1 MNYQWKAARVTACLQ
16 SLLILFNEVHF
27 NQATG
32 EIKVA
37 GITPESAP
45 LTPLPSESALLES
58 EHSLSENDTPVG
70 RPHTES
76 LDITRKAAAKY
87 ATEISDSAR
96 HSVASP
102 GGAIQRA
109 ARFAEDLSTLDL
121 DMDSTAQRST
131 EDAAAHELKQGLE
144 AWDAATTRQPDE
156 EQMKT
161 VYSDDTYQQAPDE
174 HEVSI
179 ESDDNNLSSESAP
192 ISNFVPTHK
201 GHPTPGT
208 DTTSEVEDLPAQS
221 TTKSTAPSSATPT
234 GALTTNGDVA
244 STQGWAS
251 PLLQHFT
258 QQRSPDAQPRHTSTR
273 VNRSPI
279 ADNGALGSGTHN
291 VTQMSL
297 LGSSD
302 HFYPYGTQENVSEAI
317 LRRGNWQLCYNA
329 PYINDHDDQVA
340 AKEQV
345 AGPGSRSSAAA
356 SSKDGYFMRCGG
368 EHILIGARHGA
379 EMGTLAVAAA
389 GLRAEVLKVTAG
401 KGEARLHNGAYWY
414 HVPGGSVGFAESEVV
429 QVAPW
434 DMEKRFWRCER
445 RVSWQIGRRGEVKPG
460 GRAGCTVLDS
470 EIVGWHKVVYH
481 YIHSPVARQDTDHVR
496 MATSSGA
503 IINHRRLTSYSQ
515 STAAPTNVPTVGP
528 TATPTSV
535 SPTSSPSV
543 SPTTAAPSVA
553 PTMPPTTRHPTVPPT
568 TTHPITS
575 SPTPTPTSQPT
586 STIEEQHL
594 TAGEVYWA
602 HTIPA
607 LASTAYAGTTD
618 ANGNVYLTGMFWSR
632 ATFGTGYTATV
643 LSSSGNED
651 IYVAKLSSMGTILWA
666 IKAGGASTD
675 IGYGIA
681 TSAGTSD
688 VFVAGWFQSTMATFG
703 STVLTGG
710 ASGDWDAFLMKV
722 SNLGTISWVL
732 RSVGPGNEEVISVEA
747 DPSGSGGAIMTG
759 DFSGTMTFGSG
770 YSAHVLV
777 SKGYE
782 DMFTLKVSATGTVV
796 WAMQGGGSSGDDIG
810 SGVAIETS
818 TGNVFVTGWMESSV
832 STFGAT
838 AIANRGS
845 SGSSDVFVLKAS
857 SQGTVLWVQTFGGT
871 ANDFGRRIQADA
883 YGDVVLGGCFHSTY
897 ATFGG
902 ESITAHTGA
911 GGDVFVAK
919 VSGSGTVGWT
929 AHAGGS
935 SDECAYGIVM
945 NATTR
950 DVYVTGF
957 TQSSRATFGDKVLT
971 PYGYQDVFVLKLSVM
986 GTTMW
991 AMRAG
996 GSRTSQSNHDQGRD
1010 VALDSD
1016 GNVYVMGFTA
1026 PPAQFGSPY
1035 SCTNGNAGNSASGW
1049 LYGCSTDLEF
1059 VVDAGSPSVS
1069 DLVGMRFTN
1078 IQIPQG
1084 AYVLTANIEFTVDET
1099 SYSPGTITF
1108 HAEAADNA
1116 AQSRYNSAKLSYRTK
1131 TSASATWALP
1141 AGPPYIGGKESTSNI
1156 AAVIQE
1162 VVLRPG
1168 WYPGNAIL
1176 IIASDQTAR
1185 RVYESY
1191 DGAVG
1196 HYDTS
1201 RAPLLTISYS
1211 TFPMTL
1217 PPTLNPT
1224 QAPTLSPTMAPT
1236 ATPVCFWVSCGG
1248 SCPYGARQSSVWSCG
1263 SFYSPQSQPYCC
1275 WLVAPSPPSP
1285 PHHRRPPTP
1294 TTAATAT
1301 STSTTA
1307 TSSATSPTP
1316 PPPPPRHLL
1325 RHLPKAP
1332 RAPPPPPPPPRHLPN
1347 APRFPLSPP
1356 RHPPPPPSPPLPS
1369 PLPSQPAAHHPHP

>member
-1 MNYQWKAARVTACLQ
+1 
-16 SLLILFNEVHF
+16 
-27 NQATG
+27 
-32 EIKVA
+32 
-37 GITPESAP
+37 
-45 LTPLPSESALLES
+45 
-58 EHSLSENDTPVG
+58 
-70 RPHTES
+70 
-76 LDITRKAAAKY
+76 
-87 ATEISDSAR
+87 
-96 HSVASP
+96 
-102 GGAIQRA
+102 
-109 ARFAEDLSTLDL
+109 
-121 DMDSTAQRST
+121 MDSTAQRST

-174 HEVSI
+174 HE
-179 ESDDNNLSSESAP
+179 
-192 ISNFVPTHK
+192 
-201 GHPTPGT
+201 
-208 DTTSEVEDLPAQS
+208 
-221 TTKSTAPSSATPT
+221 
-234 GALTTNGDVA
+234 
-244 STQGWAS
+244 
-251 PLLQHFT
+251 
-258 QQRSPDAQPRHTSTR
+258 
-273 VNRSPI
+273 
-279 ADNGALGSGTHN
+279 
-291 VTQMSL
+291 
-297 LGSSD
+297 
-302 HFYPYGTQENVSEAI
+302 
-317 LRRGNWQLCYNA
+317 LCYNA

-429 QVAPW
+429 QEVNIILSEHCSPN
-434 DMEKRFWRCER
+434 KRSDCGSNSDPNKCEPN
-445 RVSWQIGRRGEVKPG
+445 VKPECEPHDG
-460 GRAGCTVLDS
+460 SAECG
-470 EIVGWHKVVYH
+470 
-481 YIHSPVARQDTDHVR
+481 PDH
-496 MATSSGA
+496 ATH
-503 IINHRRLTSYSQ
+503 NE
-515 STAAPTNVPTVGP
+515 
-528 TATPTSV
+528 TPD
-535 SPTSSPSV
+535 
-543 SPTTAAPSVA
+543 
-553 PTMPPTTRHPTVPPT
+553 
-568 TTHPITS
+568 
-575 SPTPTPTSQPT
+575 
-586 STIEEQHL
+586 
-594 TAGEVYWA
+594 
-602 HTIPA
+602 
-607 LASTAYAGTTD
+607 AYAGTTD

-1026 PPAQFGSPY
+1026 PPAQFGSV
-1035 SCTNGNAGNSASGW
+1035 SVAGN
-1049 LYGCSTDLEF
+1049 
-1059 VVDAGSPSVS
+1059 
-1069 DLVGMRFTN
+1069 
-1078 IQIPQG
+1078 
-1084 AYVLTANIEFTVDET
+1084 
-1099 SYSPGTITF
+1099 TI
-1108 HAEAADNA
+1108 N
-1116 AQSRYNSAKLSYRTK
+1116 
-1131 TSASATWALP
+1131 
-1141 AGPPYIGGKESTSNI
+1141 
-1156 AAVIQE
+1156 
-1162 VVLRPG
+1162 
-1168 WYPGNAIL
+1168 
-1176 IIASDQTAR
+1176 
-1185 RVYESY
+1185 
-1191 DGAVG
+1191 
-1196 HYDTS
+1196 
-1201 RAPLLTISYS
+1201 
-1211 TFPMTL
+1211 
-1217 PPTLNPT
+1217 
-1224 QAPTLSPTMAPT
+1224 
-1236 ATPVCFWVSCGG
+1236 
-1248 SCPYGARQSSVWSCG
+1248 
-1263 SFYSPQSQPYCC
+1263 FY
-1275 WLVAPSPPSP
+1275 A
-1285 PHHRRPPTP
+1285 
-1294 TTAATAT
+1294 
-1301 STSTTA
+1301 
-1307 TSSATSPTP
+1307 
-1316 PPPPPRHLL
+1316 
-1325 RHLPKAP
+1325 
-1332 RAPPPPPPPPRHLPN
+1332 
-1347 APRFPLSPP
+1347 F
-1356 RHPPPPPSPPLPS
+1356 
-1369 PLPSQPAAHHPHP
+1369 